1 MGFLNSNKTP
11 EPDPVVTAAQSRAE
25 ARAVAQEQRESTAA
39 SARLRRVRTGGMKL
53 LFSPAR
59 DPGTGMP
66 VNQLAGQT
74 QLQTKL
80 GSSS

>member
-11 EPDPVVTAAQSRAE
+11 APDPVVTAAQTRAE
-25 ARAVAQEQRESTAA
+25 ERAVAQEQREVTAA

-59 DPGTGMP
+59 DPGTG
-66 VNQLAGQT
+66 LAMTPAPTPG
-74 QLQTKL
+74 QLQTRL